1 MLRFEGV
8 AKRYGPVVALNAVDL
23 TVRKGEFLTLLG
35 PSGSGKTTLL
45 NVIAGTVPPTTGR
58 VWLSGR
64 DVTHL
69 PSSERRLGMVFQN
82 YALFPHMSIF
92 ENVAFPLRVRNVAQ
106 AEIGRRVNE
115 ALALVQLPEVAK

>member
-8 AKRYGPVVALNAVDL
+8 AKRYGPVVALNAVDF

-45 NVIAGTVPPTTGR
+45 NVIAGTVAPTTGR
-58 VWLSGR
+58 LWIGGR
-64 DVTHL
+64 DVTDL

-82 YALFPHMSIF
+82 YALFPHMTIF
-92 ENVAFPLRVRNVAQ
+92 ENVAFPLRVRK
-106 AEIGRRVNE
+106 
-115 ALALVQLPEVAK
+115 LPWTK